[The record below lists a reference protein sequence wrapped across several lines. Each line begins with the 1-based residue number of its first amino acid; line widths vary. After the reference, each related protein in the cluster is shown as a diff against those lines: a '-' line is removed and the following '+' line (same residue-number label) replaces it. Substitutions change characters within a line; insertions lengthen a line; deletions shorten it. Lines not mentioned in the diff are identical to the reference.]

1 MLFTKSFSVCSQGV
15 KIQVHRL
22 LKIGVCKCVF
32 SPVRGL
38 KDLIT
43 PLIAGL
49 LEVNTGKAW
58 KFDRFF
64 REVKRITEMKV
75 IYTITL

>member
-1 MLFTKSFSVCSQGV
+1 MCF
-15 KIQVHRL
+15 
-22 LKIGVCKCVF
+22 F
-32 SPVRGL
+32 SPLRGL

-75 IYTITL
+75 IHHCIVNML